1 MAMGAMGSSRKA
13 DNGQIPLVADR
24 LSSRPRGMQLAAFFT
39 QAAVGA
45 GYIESWP
52 FSLLNEGPLVEGV
65 SDIACLPPSM
75 SFYKVLMPKNWSWD
89 DAVHPNP
96 T

>member
-1 MAMGAMGSSRKA
+1 
-13 DNGQIPLVADR
+13 LVADR

-65 SDIACLPPSM
+65 SDIACLPPLHVFLQGSNAKE
-75 SFYKVLMPKNWSWD
+75 FVLG
-89 DAVHPNP
+89 
-96 T
+96 